1 MTKVIAVVPTY
12 NERDNIGPLI
22 EALIAASA
30 GIRHDFEILVV
41 DDNSPDGTQDVIREL
56 QTRYPNVQLLTGTKE
71 GLGVAYARGL
81 EHALTAL
88 GADIVLH
95 MDADFSHNPAD
106 VPRLIAQIDAG
117 YDLVVGSRYIPEGRL
132 SEDWSITRKLISRVA
147 NFGVRIIAGIGAI
160 HDCTGGFRAY
170 RASVLR
176 RVDLNAAPRGYA
188 VLTYLAYNSLMAGAK
203 VTEVPITFANRAKG
217 TSKLRMSDA
226 AELFL
231 NAWWIRYDRRERFYR
246 RATGGISGVAVNLAL
261 VALLYYGLST
271 PRLLASALSI
281 EASILFSFGWRES
294 WGLALGRRS
303 VNVGERLLRTQLLA
317 LPSSALTFGAFALL
331 TRGSTPVVPA
341 QALGIVPAM
350 FWNYFV
356 GDRALDVLRR
366 LNLLHDVSRAQ
377 DAELQEDMHDVR
389 PI

>member
-1 MTKVIAVVPTY
+1 MKVVTVVPTY
-12 NERDNIGPLI
+12 NERDNIRPLI

-30 GIRHDFEILVV
+30 EIQHEFEILVV

-56 QTRYPNVQLLTGTKE
+56 QAQYPNVRLLTGTKQ

-81 EHALTAL
+81 ESALSAL
-88 GADIVLH
+88 HADIVVH

-106 VPRLIAQIDAG
+106 VPRLIAEIDAG
-117 YDLVVGSRYIPEGRL
+117 HDLVVGSRYIPGGRL
-132 SEDWSITRKLISRVA
+132 SEGWGITRKLISRVA
-147 NFGVRIIAGIGAI
+147 NFGVRMIAGIGVI

-170 RASVLR
+170 RSTLLR
-176 RVDLNAAPRGYA
+176 RVTLDAAPRGYA

-203 VTEVPITFANRAKG
+203 VTEVPITFANRAEG

-246 RATGGISGVAVNLAL
+246 RATGGVSGVAVNLAL
-261 VALLYYGLST
+261 VALLYYGFDV

-294 WGLALGRRS
+294 WGLALGRPS
-303 VNVGERLLRTQLLA
+303 TNLVGRLLRTQLLA
-317 LPSSALTFGAFALL
+317 VPSFAFTFSSFAVLV
-331 TRGSTPVVPA
+331 REGVSVIPA

-350 FWNYFV
+350 LWNYFV
-356 GDRALDVLRR
+356 GDRALDLLRR
-366 LNLLHDVSRAQ
+366 RNMLHDMSRAQ
-377 DAELQEDMHDVR
+377 DVESQEDARDVR